1 MNPILVEVYRNEV
14 LESFHRGVVCVVDS
28 RNQVIFSR
36 GDIHQLCYPRSA
48 MKLLQVIPL
57 LEAGGMEHFDFTLE
71 EIAIMCGS
79 HNGEPEHIRVVR
91 SVLGKCGLDESALQ
105 CGSQYPTAKKEA
117 DQLIR
122 DSIKPGAIHN
132 NCSGKHAGMLA
143 MCILKHWPV
152 ENYLHPGH
160 PLQQAILETCSL
172 FYEWPKEKMVVALDG
187 CSAPIFSVPVINQ
200 AIGYKNL
207 INPVAY
213 TEAVERSCAIIIEA
227 VSGYPFMVAGTNRY
241 CTEML
246 QVTAPTI
253 IGKTGAEGIF
263 CMGFTEHKLGVCI
276 KIDDGK
282 MQPQYNVAQALIE
295 ATKIFSMERLKVLHS
310 YNQSEIRNFNKFI
323 TGEIRAAAGLFDD
336 FNLIQ

>member
-14 LESFHRGVVCVVDS
+14 LESFHRGVVCVVDAQ
-28 RNQVIFSR
+28 NKVIFSQ

-57 LEAGGMEHFDFTLE
+57 LESGGMEHFDFTLE

-79 HNGEPEHIRVVR
+79 HNGEPDHLRVVR
-91 SVLGKCGLDESALQ
+91 SVLSKCGLDESTLQ
-105 CGSQYPTAKKEA
+105 CGAQYPTSKKDA
-117 DQLIR
+117 DKLIR
-122 DSIKPGAIHN
+122 ENSKPGPIHN

-143 MCILKHWPV
+143 MCQLKEWPV
-152 ENYLHPGH
+152 ENYLHPDH
-160 PLQQAILETCSL
+160 PLQQAILEICSL
-172 FYEWPKEKMVVALDG
+172 FYEWPKEKMVIALDG
-187 CSAPIFSVPVINQ
+187 CSAPIFSVPVFNQ
-200 AIGYKNL
+200 AVGYKNL
-207 INPVAY
+207 VYPAVFP
-213 TEAVERSCAIIIEA
+213 EAIERACAIIIEA
-227 VSGYPFMVAGTNRY
+227 VSGYPFMIAGTNRY
-241 CTEML
+241 CTDML

-295 ATKIFSMERLKVLHS
+295 ASGLFSAERLKTLHA
-310 YNQSEIRNFNKFI
+310 YNQSEIRNFNKLV
-323 TGEIRAAAGLFDD
+323 TGEIRTAAGLFDD
-336 FNLIQ
+336 LKLN